1 MLISV
6 NSGSSSLK
14 FLLYDG
20 VKVVLKGKWEKEYSR
35 VILKNEKNEDTINVS
50 DMKTEEALSWILQHL
65 VDKHYLK
72 SLYEIEKVGYRYAH
86 GGTVFVKPTE
96 VNDDVIKKLKEI
108 DSLSIT
114 HNPVQ
119 RKVVEMGVKIL
130 PRAKHV
136 LCFDTQFHSK
146 MPIVAT
152 MYGIDVKYYEAGVRK
167 YGFHGLSYEYVG
179 AKVAEI
185 LEKPFSE
192 FSGIICHLGNGS
204 SITAIE
210 NGKSVD
216 TTMGFTPVDGLVMGQ
231 RSGSIDPSVV
241 QKIMA
246 IENIDIDRAIEILS
260 KESGFLGIS
269 GISPDYRILRDIVQ
283 NHEDGFER
291 AQLALNLFQYQI
303 RKYIGSFM
311 AILSHVDAIVF
322 TGGIGENDDDFVK
335 KCIDTEGFK
344 HLGVSSDLNK
354 ISYSNHTIP
363 VLQIPT
369 NEEIA
374 IINVLKNINY

>member
-1 MLISV
+1 MLLSI

-14 FLLYDG
+14 FLLHDG
-20 VKVVLKGKWEKEYSR
+20 EKETLKGKWEKEYSR
-35 VILKNEKNEDTINVS
+35 IIIKNGENENTINVS
-50 DMKTEEALSWILQHL
+50 DMKPEEAFSWIIQHL
-65 VDKHYLK
+65 VDNEYLK
-72 SLYEIEKVGYRYAH
+72 SLSEIEKVGYRYAH

-96 VNDDVIKKLKEI
+96 VNEEVINKLKEI
-108 DSLSIT
+108 DDLSIT
-114 HNPVQ
+114 HNPVH
-119 RKVVEMGVKIL
+119 REVVEMGVEIL
-130 PRAKHV
+130 PKAKHI

-146 MPIVAT
+146 MPMVAT
-152 MYGIDVKYYEAGVRK
+152 MYGIDIKYYEKGVRK

-179 AKVAEI
+179 TQIARI

-192 FSGIICHLGNGS
+192 FSGVICHLGNGS

-210 NGKSVD
+210 NGKSID

-231 RSGSIDPSVV
+231 RSGSVDPSVV
-241 QKIMA
+241 QSIMN
-246 IENIDIDRAIEILS
+246 IENINIDEAIGILS
-260 KESGFLGIS
+260 RESGFKGIS

-322 TGGIGENDDDFVK
+322 TGGIGENDNEFVK

-344 HLGVSSDLNK
+344 HLGVSNDLNK
-354 ISYSNHTIP
+354 INFSNYTIP

-374 IINVLKNINY
+374 IINVLDENF

>member
-1 MLISV
+1 MLIAI

-20 VKVVLKGKWEKEYSR
+20 KKETLKGKWEKEYSR
-35 VILKNEKNEDTINVS
+35 VIIKKGKNEDTINVS
-50 DMKTEEALSWILQHL
+50 KMKPEEAFSWIIQYL
-65 VDKHYLK
+65 VDNEYLK
-72 SLYEIEKVGYRYAH
+72 SLSEIEKVGYRYAH
-86 GGTVFVKPTE
+86 GGTAFVKPTE
-96 VNDDVIKKLKEI
+96 VNEEVIRKLREI
-108 DSLSIT
+108 DDLSTT
-114 HNPVQ
+114 HNPIH
-119 RKVVEMGVKIL
+119 RKVVEMGLGIL
-130 PRAKHV
+130 PEAKHI
-136 LCFDTQFHSK
+136 LCFDTHFHYN

-152 MYGIDVKYYEAGVRK
+152 MYGIDMKYYERGVRK
-167 YGFHGLSYEYVG
+167 YGFHGLSYQYVG
-179 AKVAEI
+179 TEIARI

-192 FSGIICHLGNGS
+192 FSGVICHLGNGS

-241 QKIMA
+241 QAIMK
-246 IENIDIDRAIEILS
+246 IENINIYETIEILS
-260 KESGFLGIS
+260 RESGFKGIS
-269 GISPDYRILRDIVQ
+269 GISPDYRILRDIAQ
-283 NHEDGFER
+283 NKEPGFER
-291 AQLALNLFQYQI
+291 AKLALDLFQYQI

-354 ISYSNHTIP
+354 ITHSTIP

-374 IINVLKNINY
+374 IINVLKNY

>member
-1 MLISV
+1 MLISI

-20 VKVVLKGKWEKEYSR
+20 EKEILKGKWEKEYSR
-35 VILKNEKNEDTINVS
+35 IIMKNNRDTETINVS
-50 DMKTEEALSWILQHL
+50 DMKPEEAFSWILQHL
-65 VDKHYLK
+65 VDKDYLK

-86 GGTVFVKPTE
+86 GGTVFVEPTE
-96 VNDDVIKKLKEI
+96 VNDEVIKKLREI

-114 HNPVQ
+114 HNPVH
-119 RKVVEMGVKIL
+119 RRVVEMGVKIL
-130 PRAKHV
+130 PKSKHV

-152 MYGIDVKYYEAGVRK
+152 MYGIDMKYYERGVRK

-179 AKVAEI
+179 TQIARI

-192 FSGIICHLGNGS
+192 FSGVICHLGNGS

-231 RSGSIDPSVV
+231 RSGSVDPSVV
-241 QKIMA
+241 QAIMK
-246 IENIDIDRAIEILS
+246 IENINIDEAIGILS
-260 KESGFLGIS
+260 RESGFKGIS
-269 GISPDYRILRDIVQ
+269 GISPDYRILRDIA
-283 NHEDGFER
+283 NNKEPGFER
-291 AQLALNLFQYQI
+291 AKLALDMFTYQI

-322 TGGIGENDDDFVK
+322 TGGIGENDDEFVK
-335 KCIDTEGFK
+335 KCIDTEGFR
-344 HLGVSSDLNK
+344 HLGVSNDLNK
-354 ISYSNHTIP
+354 ISFSNCMIP

-374 IINVLKNINY
+374 IINVLKNF

>member
-1 MLISV
+1 MLISI

-20 VKVVLKGKWEKEYSR
+20 EKEVLKGKWEKEYSR
-35 VILKNEKNEDTINVS
+35 IILKSERKEDTINVS
-50 DMKTEEALSWILQHL
+50 DMKPEEAFSWLLQHL
-65 VDKHYLK
+65 VDNDYLK

-96 VNDDVIKKLKEI
+96 VNDEVIKKLREI
-108 DSLSIT
+108 DYLSIT
-114 HNPVQ
+114 HNPIQ

-130 PRAKHV
+130 PKAKHV

-146 MPIVAT
+146 MPKVAT
-152 MYGIDVKYYEAGVRK
+152 MYGIDMKYYERGVRK

-179 AKVAEI
+179 TQIARI

-192 FSGIICHLGNGS
+192 FSGVICHLGNGS

-210 NGKSVD
+210 NGRSVD
-216 TTMGFTPVDGLVMGQ
+216 TTMGYTPVDGLVMGQ
-231 RSGSIDPSVV
+231 RAGSVDPSVV
-241 QKIMA
+241 QAIMK
-246 IENIDIDRAIEILS
+246 IENINIDEAIGILS
-260 KESGFLGIS
+260 RESGFKGIS
-269 GISPDYRILRDIVQ
+269 GISPDYRILRDIA
-283 NHEDGFER
+283 NNKEPGFER
-291 AQLALNLFQYQI
+291 AKLALDMFTYQI

-335 KCIDTEGFK
+335 KCIDTEGFR
-344 HLGVSSDLNK
+344 HLGVSNDLNK
-354 ISYSNHTIP
+354 ISFSNCMIP

-374 IINVLKNINY
+374 IINVLNSF